1 MVFARLHRL
10 PPPEGPCTNVFRRL
24 AALAQLFRYL
34 NPILAARLNWIAGH
48 VEELGGTPVFSHGD
62 ASPARVLTDGTQLWL
77 TNFERA
83 CGGPAAVDVGSYVET
98 SDSEAGER
106 FISGYTRAGG
116 KLPNARAL
124 RHARAQAKLL
134 RIADPLRQGHA
145 DWETEIFAEL
155 DAVKELVL

>member
-1 MVFARLHRL
+1 MVR
-10 PPPEGPCTNVFRRL
+10 
-24 AALAQLFRYL
+24 
-34 NPILAARLNWIAGH
+34 
-48 VEELGGTPVFSHGD
+48 
-62 ASPARVLTDGTQLWL
+62 
-77 TNFERA
+77 NFERA